1 MLLHEELRA
10 AREAAGLTQSE
21 LGARAGIP
29 RNQVVRAERG
39 ENITLDTL
47 RKIAAHLP
55 LESLTLLEKLK
66 LDFDYIPEPEKLYLG
81 ALSNVTHVLEALRAA
96 IEVALAARLALAAAH
111 RANPQSSSE
120 GLNKIDDLLLLK
132 NIGHSVEEVAAK
144 LKEIA

>member
-1 MLLHEELRA
+1 
-10 AREAAGLTQSE
+10 LTQSE
-21 LGARAGIP
+21 LAARAGIP
-29 RNQVVRAERG
+29 RNQVVRAEKG

-81 ALSNVTHVLEALRAA
+81 AMENVGHALGALRSA
-96 IEVALAARLALAAAH
+96 IEVAMAARLALAAAH
-111 RANPQSSSE
+111 RADPQPRSE
-120 GLNKIDDLLLLK
+120 EMNKVDALLLLK
-132 NIGHSVEEVAAK
+132 TIGSSIDDVAAR

>member
-10 AREAAGLTQSE
+10 ARESAGLTQAQ
-21 LGARAGIP
+21 LAARAGIP

-47 RKIAAHLP
+47 RKIAAFLP

-81 ALSNVTHVLEALRAA
+81 ALSNVTHALEALRAA
-96 IEVALAARLALAAAH
+96 IDVAMAARLALTIAR
-111 RANPQSSSE
+111 RADPQPRSE

-132 NIGHSVEEVAAK
+132 TIGRSVEDVAAR

>member
-10 AREAAGLTQSE
+10 ARVAAGLTQSQ
-21 LGARAGIP
+21 LAARAGIP

-47 RKIAAHLP
+47 RKIAAYLP

-81 ALSNVTHVLEALRAA
+81 ALSNVSHALEALRAA
-96 IEVALAARLALAAAH
+96 IEVAMAARLALAAAH
-111 RANPQSSSE
+111 RADPQPTSE

-132 NIGHSVEEVAAK
+132 NIGRSVEEVAAR